1 MLSWELRC
9 LLHSTFLGK
18 NIFLSLQGSGLK
30 FVFYDLNCILVNNR
44 ECFYR
49 IRTLQ
54 TTQVKPSHSLE
65 SDLDVLYLN
74 VLFGTNNIQS
84 KHKYVYIKFV
94 S

>member
-18 NIFLSLQGSGLK
+18 NIFLSLQGLGGGFGS
-30 FVFYDLNCILVNNR
+30 YDLNGILVKNR

-49 IRTLQ
+49 IQMLQ
-54 TTQVKPSHSLE
+54 TTQVKQSHSLE
-65 SDLDVLYLN
+65 SDPNVLYLN
-74 VLFGTNNIQS
+74 VLFGTNNKKS
-84 KHKYVYIKFV
+84 KHKYMYKFV